1 MNGPASLPDWWQLLQ
16 QWAEQLLHASTLAFI
31 GLVVGIG
38 QLLQSRERL
47 QARVVI
53 GRALTAGALGMA
65 AGTVLAWWPEL
76 PWVAQAGLAAALASL
91 GTSGLERVFARIV
104 GGGKP

>member
-1 MNGPASLPDWWQLLQ
+1 MARYGVAAVLL
-16 QWAEQLLHASTLAFI
+16 I
-31 GLVVGIG
+31 
-38 QLLQSRERL
+38 
-47 QARVVI
+47 
-53 GRALTAGALGMA
+53 GALGMA

>member
-1 MNGPASLPDWWQLLQ
+1 M
-16 QWAEQLLHASTLAFI
+16 
-31 GLVVGIG
+31 
-38 QLLQSRERL
+38 
-47 QARVVI
+47 
-53 GRALTAGALGMA
+53 AGALGMA